1 MAGRLRTAQS
11 DRGRQQKRKIEAAV
25 STQKKKNRAGDGRQ
39 LVSADALVTSLS
51 VRLEYARSTFTAS
64 ADRRTTN

>member
-25 STQKKKNRAGDGRQ
+25 STQKKNRAGDGRQ